1 MEKERLIKV
10 LMCQCAE
17 YEVETIREDL
27 PSCSSSPNVV
37 ATVLSSL
44 KSKED
49 VDRWISGVERA
60 TNTKFQVART
70 KVPPSGRVEKKVWYK
85 CHHRPV

>member
-10 LMCQCAE
+10 LMCESVE

-27 PSCSSSPNVV
+27 PSCSSPNVV
-37 ATVLSSL
+37 ATILSSL

-60 TNTKFQVART
+60 TNTKSQVT
-70 KVPPSGRVEKKVWYK
+70 
-85 CHHRPV
+85 